1 MRRKVEQVK
10 IIIDGEVEDVAV
22 RNSGYL
28 PMVYDRSREWYVAK
42 DEEKA
47 GLAAR
52 KYWEEMVHD
61 DPEEFAALIG
71 AERLIQWA
79 LGQGDNFGLSSL
91 EDFLE
96 AVEGV
101 PEEEFASYGGNPL
114 ECSTDPEGMLENL
127 VEAEWDGEQDKGLL
141 EQAILDEF
149 QETENELGF
158 APTVAYRHN

>member
-1 MRRKVEQVK
+1 MK

-61 DPEEFAALIG
+61 DPEEFAAIVG

-101 PEEEFASYGGNPL
+101 PEEEFASYDGNPL
-114 ECSTDPEGMLENL
+114 ECSTEPDEVTLEVLVSADWDENL
-127 VEAEWDGEQDKGLL
+127 PEERPAV

-149 QETENELGF
+149 QETEDELGF
-158 APTVAYRHN
+158 APTLAYRHN